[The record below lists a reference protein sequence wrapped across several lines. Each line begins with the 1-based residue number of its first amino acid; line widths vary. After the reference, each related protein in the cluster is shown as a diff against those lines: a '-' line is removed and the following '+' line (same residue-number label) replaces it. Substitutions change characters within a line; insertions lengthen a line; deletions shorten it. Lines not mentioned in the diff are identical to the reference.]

1 MSAKNPQQDASR
13 RRFLKGM
20 VIGGSVASVAGGSS
34 VLAAT
39 HSPAPAKAEGDD
51 LTKRKGYQE
60 TAHVRRF
67 YDLARS

>member
-1 MSAKNPQQDASR
+1 MSANNPQQDASR

-20 VIGGSVASVAGGSS
+20 VIGGSVATVAGGSS

-39 HSPAPAKAEGDD
+39 HSPAPVEAESAKMTSA
-51 LTKRKGYQE
+51 KGYQE
-60 TAHVRRF
+60 SAHIRRF